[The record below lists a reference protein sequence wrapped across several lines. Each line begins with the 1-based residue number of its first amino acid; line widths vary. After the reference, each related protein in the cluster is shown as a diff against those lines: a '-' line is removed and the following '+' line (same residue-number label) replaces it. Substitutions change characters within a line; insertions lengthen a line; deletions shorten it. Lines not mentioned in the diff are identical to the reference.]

1 MSLPLPIA
9 TPVRTRRAMRDLVT
23 GHVPGFVRALV
34 ALLAG
39 AIAGVATPL
48 LLGEIVDA
56 AVGDEADHRLLVPL
70 LVALAV
76 LAVLLAVFAV
86 WSRVAVARLGERML
100 AKLRLDVFVHVM
112 RLPERRIEA
121 AGRGEVI
128 SRVTADVAV
137 VGDTVSSILPGAAS
151 AAFLVATSAVGLA
164 FIDPRLTLAAL
175 LAVPLQ
181 VMAVRLYL
189 KRSQPL
195 YRASRAAAGARSQL
209 TLEALDGH
217 ATVTAF
223 GSGPEFEGRID
234 DAARREADLVL
245 AATRVGARFW
255 GRLNI
260 AEFIGLAAI
269 LAVGW
274 LLVSTGAG
282 TVGAATAA
290 ALLFMQLF
298 GPIGTVLASFDDLQ
312 RAAASLARLV
322 GILDEP
328 AAEERARPQ
337 AQASTGAAVSLQDVT
352 FAYGTRDV
360 LSGISF
366 DLPHGGHLAIVGAS
380 GAGKSTIASLVNG
393 ELAPSGGTIGFGT
406 QSSRVALVSQE
417 NHMFAGSIRDDL
429 RIAKPDAGD
438 DELHRAL
445 AVVGASWVEDLTAGL
460 DTRIGDGG
468 AVLTET
474 RRQQLAL
481 ARVELF
487 APDVLILDEAASE
500 AGASGDGEL
509 GHAATALAARHTTIT
524 IAHRLDQ
531 AATADTIIV
540 LDAGR
545 IVEEGTH
552 EELLNADGAYR
563 RLWDTWHQRPAS

>member
-56 AVGDEADHRLLVPL
+56 AVGDEADHRRLVPL

-360 LSGISF
+360 LSGITF

-393 ELAPSGGTIGFGT
+393 ELAPSGGAIGFGT
-406 QSSRVALVSQE
+406 HSSRVALVSQE

-445 AVVGASWVEDLTAGL
+445 AVVGASWVEDLAAGL

-500 AGASGDGEL
+500 AGANGDGEL